1 MGALHPPRY
10 IKKLKMEILAYIASS
25 SNVYE
30 IVNELTE
37 YTRDINPAVA
47 REAVKA
53 VGRIALMVRGRGA
66 EGGGGGEGGSR
77 SGKLEKSCVTFSNLS
92 MLVTLDLISPLKQGR
107 CSLCVARHS
116 WSFSRDALWW
126 GLFCATPRC

>member
-1 MGALHPPRY
+1 MMDPRY
-10 IKKLKMEILAYIASS
+10 IKKLKMEILALIASS

-53 VGRIALMVRGRGA
+53 VGRIALMVSHAQICMVVLGNTHLLLLLIARRHLTTTRKMGRVKIVIPHVVKRSRNK
-66 EGGGGGEGGSR
+66 GSTR
-77 SGKLEKSCVTFSNLS
+77 RT
-92 MLVTLDLISPLKQGR
+92 
-107 CSLCVARHS
+107 SLHA
-116 WSFSRDALWW
+116 
-126 GLFCATPRC
+126 